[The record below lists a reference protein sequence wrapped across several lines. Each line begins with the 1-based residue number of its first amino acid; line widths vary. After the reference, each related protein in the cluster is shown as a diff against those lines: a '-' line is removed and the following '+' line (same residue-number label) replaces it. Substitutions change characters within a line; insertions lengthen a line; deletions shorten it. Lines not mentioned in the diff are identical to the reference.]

1 MPNCIEPMN
10 SNFQIY
16 FCSTSLILRKGRNT
30 INEISKRM
38 NATKLE
44 SNETKLPLISPN
56 ENAQIR
62 ETINKYS
69 IMVTRILE
77 LKVTKI

>member
-1 MPNCIEPMN
+1 MY
-10 SNFQIY
+10 SR
-16 FCSTSLILRKGRNT
+16 LIFLIFKKGRNT

-44 SNETKLPLISPN
+44 SSETKLPLINPN
-56 ENAQIR
+56 EKAQIS

-69 IMVTRILE
+69 IAVKIILE
-77 LKVTKI
+77 LKVTKNKV